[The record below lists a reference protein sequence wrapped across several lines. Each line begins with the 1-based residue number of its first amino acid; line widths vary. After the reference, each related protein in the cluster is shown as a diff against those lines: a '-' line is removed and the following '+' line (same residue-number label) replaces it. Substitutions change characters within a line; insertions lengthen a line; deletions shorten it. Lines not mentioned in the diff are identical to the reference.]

1 MNTTFVQNNRSD
13 RLLLFFHGWG
23 MDPGLFLHWKQA
35 GFDVLVVWD
44 YRQLTPM
51 PSLSHYREIR
61 LLAWSLGV
69 WVAAVTELPPLSQA
83 IAVNGTL
90 QPIDPE
96 SGIQPEIFQ
105 GTIDHWLDEQA
116 RERFQQRVIGPKSG
130 DRQSRC
136 PAVSS
141 IGSLRQPEDQ
151 RDELLAL
158 QHSISKEPVAG
169 NIYQRAL
176 ISGRDRIFSPE
187 IQRRFWKNLGI
198 PCIARPDA
206 AHFPFAEIRSWQ
218 ELWHLE

>member
-1 MNTTFVQNNRSD
+1 VNTTFLQQKQSD

-23 MDPGLFLHWKQA
+23 MEPGLFQHWGKPE
-35 GFDVLVVWD
+35 FDVLVVWD
-44 YRQLTPM
+44 YRQLTPL
-51 PSLSHYREIR
+51 PSLSRYREIR

-69 WVAAVTELPPLSQA
+69 WVAAVTELPPLNQA

-116 RERFQQRVIGPKSG
+116 RERFQQRVIGPKSA
-130 DRQSRC
+130 DR
-136 PAVSS
+136 PARHQAASCSVP
-141 IGSLRQPEDQ
+141 LRQPEDQ
-151 RDELLAL
+151 RDELVAL
-158 QHSISKEPVAG
+158 QSFIRKRPVAG

-176 ISGRDRIFSPE
+176 ISGRDRIYSPL
-187 IQRRFWKNLGI
+187 ILRRFWRKLGI
-198 PCIARPDA
+198 PFMEWPEAP
-206 AHFPFAEIRSWQ
+206 HYPFAEIRSWQ

>member
-1 MNTTFVQNNRSD
+1 MNTTFVQQNQSD

-23 MDPGLFLHWKQA
+23 MDPGIFQHWEQA
-35 GFDVLVVWD
+35 GFDVLVAWD
-44 YRQLTPM
+44 YRQLTALP
-51 PSLSHYREIR
+51 PLARYREIR

-116 RERFQQRVIGPKSG
+116 RERFQQRVIGPKSAG
-130 DRQSRC
+130 RNSRRTET
-136 PAVSS
+136 S
-141 IGSLRQPEDQ
+141 GMGFLRQPEDQ

-158 QHSISKEPVAG
+158 QHYISKEPVAG